1 MELLFSFVAASLAL
15 TFAPGPDI
23 LLVISESVSK
33 GSRSGLLLSAGLVC
47 GLPFH
52 TLILVLGWGQFITFY
67 PNLIS
72 IIKVIGALY
81 FIYIAFQIF
90 RNLNQELKF
99 QKIGKKKGLN
109 IFMKGLLM
117 NLLNPK
123 VTLFF
128 WFFFPAFLFDNML
141 TDAEQ
146 YLILGTLFILQ
157 AALVF
162 TFVSLTA
169 SKLSEFFLKNSKIRY
184 CLNFLQGILLVGIA
198 IYLLL

>member
-47 GLPFH
+47 GLTFH
-52 TLILVLGWGQFITFY
+52 TLILVLGWGQFITVY
-67 PNLIS
+67 PNLFS
-72 IIKVIGALY
+72 VIKVIGALY
-81 FIYIAFQIF
+81 FIYIAFQVF

-99 QKIGKKKGLN
+99 QKNGNKKGLN

-128 WFFFPAFLFDNML
+128 WFFFPAFLFDNIL

-184 CLNFLQGILLVGIA
+184 WLNFLQGILLVGIA

>member
-52 TLILVLGWGQFITFY
+52 TLILLLGWGQFITVY

-128 WFFFPAFLFDNML
+128 WFFFPAFLFDNTL

-162 TFVSLTA
+162 TFVSFTA